1 MNEEMNAEIRAEI
14 STETSREISGEASK
28 EVSREVNAEVSAE
41 MNKSGEHGKHWATSD
56 IEGLQLHLPEV
67 DPEKYYDRRENEALR
82 IAMVAWPVLAQL
94 MGLSMKED

>member
-1 MNEEMNAEIRAEI
+1 MNAEIRAEI
-14 STETSREISGEASK
+14 SAETSEEISGEANKEVSK
-28 EVSREVNAEVSAE
+28 EVSGEVNAEVSAE

-94 MGLSMKED
+94 MGLSIRDD